1 MIKRF
6 FFQVG
11 LPFGQSVDEPTMQ
24 IVGEAIPEKETKDD
38 LPSFVVLPDAL
49 GGQQVNVTE
58 AIGFQPCVH
67 RNCKC
72 RHPTMLL
79 QKWYPDGRQLAVME
93 CGKNG
98 FLWHKREV
106 D

>member
-1 MIKRF
+1 MMRF
-6 FFQVG
+6 IFQAG
-11 LPFGQSVDEPTMQ
+11 LPAGASKDDPTLHL
-24 IVGEAIPEKETKDD
+24 IENAIPVKGRVPK
-38 LPSFVVLPDAL
+38 FVVLPAAL
-49 GGQQVNVTE
+49 GGGEVDVTE

-67 RNCKC
+67 RNCNQ

-79 QKWYPDGRQLAVME
+79 EQWYPDHRQLAVME

-98 FLWHKREV
+98 FLWHKREM